1 MTDEPN
7 RHYIQKLVA
16 GGEPYINTDDLAT
29 WVNDLRWQD
38 AGAQR
43 AADYIAQ
50 ELRLMGLSDIE
61 ESLR

>member
-1 MTDEPN
+1 MSDQPN
-7 RHYIQKLVA
+7 RHYIQKLDVD
-16 GGEPYINTDDLAT
+16 GEPYINVDNLAS

-38 AGAQR
+38 PEAQR
-43 AADYIAQ
+43 ATAYIAQ